1 MSTEKNTEENKNY
14 RFDAEKI
21 DWDTMSQIG
30 LSKEKLEAHNLLEPM
45 LKGYKT
51 NQLIPIHLDLGIA
64 VTKMDARLSL
74 QEQPDGS
81 VVIAM
86 HGIRKEPNF
95 RMPLFEHEFTN
106 EDKENLLKTGN
117 MGRVVDLVNPKS
129 GETIPSIISLD
140 NLTNELIALGV
151 SRIKLPEQVKGI
163 PLSQIHQDTLLQG
176 KAIYLEGMISK
187 KGTTFNSL
195 VQYNADKRSLQ
206 FIFDRN
212 LAKDQSQQNTL
223 NKNTPANFRGVELTD
238 LQQQKLNEGNSIK
251 LERLI
256 DKKGHP
262 YSGYITFNKENSRI
276 DFSFDKP
283 AAQTTLRTDKASTEG
298 TPTKENKSAIK
309 LSEPLGK
316 AQSDSITAEQ
326 NQKNK
331 SSKTTIKP
339 KARKL

>member
-1 MSTEKNTEENKNY
+1 MSTDEKTPEKNYY
-14 RFDAEKI
+14 RFDPEKI
-21 DWDTMSQIG
+21 DWDTLSQIG
-30 LSKEKLEAHNLLEPM
+30 LSREQLEKYNLLDPM

-106 EDKENLLKTGN
+106 QDKENLLKSGN

-129 GETIPSIISLD
+129 GEIIPSIISLD
-140 NLTNELIALGV
+140 HLTNDLVALGI
-151 SRIKLPEQVKGI
+151 SRIQLPEQVKGVA
-163 PLSQIHQDTLLQG
+163 LTQEHQDTLLQG

-212 LAKDQSQQNTL
+212 LAKDQSQQNTV
-223 NKNTPANFRGVELTD
+223 NQKVPASFRGVELTD
-238 LQQQKLNEGNSIK
+238 SQQQRLNEGQSLKIDT
-251 LERLI
+251 LI
-256 DKKGHP
+256 DKKGQP
-262 YSGYITFNKENSRI
+262 YAGYISYNKQSSKIE
-276 DFSFDKP
+276 FSFEKP
-283 AAQTTLRTDKASTEG
+283 TIQTSENHAEHKATAKPEQRSSKQSK
-298 TPTKENKSAIK
+298 PSSKAKSVIM
-309 LSEPLGK
+309 P
-316 AQSDSITAEQ
+316 AEQ
-326 NQKNK
+326 KQDSPKIA
-331 SSKTTIKP
+331 SKP